1 VHLPSIIADWYGNT
15 PSYPALHGRLDGT
28 PEGVEREGFLSAACR
43 SSDAGRREGGGL
55 VTDQSDIIPA
65 MRCAPTERLG
75 WLYDQLLEDI
85 AGCVMDRWRGPRK
98 YARVVKVKMSNFKLK
113 R

>member
-1 VHLPSIIADWYGNT
+1 
-15 PSYPALHGRLDGT
+15 
-28 PEGVEREGFLSAACR
+28 
-43 SSDAGRREGGGL
+43 
-55 VTDQSDIIPA
+55 

-113 R
+113 REDHKELHWDPEKDIRIVGVPAWCFIHGHWG